1 MTFEK
6 IVAGVVL
13 VVVVASGVERPG
25 EDETAS
31 N

>member
-13 VVVVASGVERPG
+13 IGVVASGVEPPG